1 MWHFKT
7 KSPSGVVNNKKN
19 DPQAVS
25 FPVFICLKSRKFLV
39 LKKIYRSHL
48 CMGKIKISGCLYPA
62 IPSTSKKIFIYIIM
76 CIGVLFCF
84 AFVNVCEG
92 VRSSETVAT
101 GEYELHVGV
110 RKLDLTHVLY
120 KISTNN
126 VWITSPVFNLFFTK
140 LKKNILSVQLS
151 FLNRNNW
158 LIPTLLFSFNIT
170 LIHLTQCWFL
180 QQNRMPPL

>member
-1 MWHFKT
+1 MFLFKT
-7 KSPSGVVNNKKN
+7 YTFYGYMCTWVRVLHH
-19 DPQAVS
+19 
-25 FPVFICLKSRKFLV
+25 VFTEAL
-39 LKKIYRSHL
+39 
-48 CMGKIKISGCLYPA
+48 GDQ
-62 IPSTSKKIFIYIIM
+62 
-76 CIGVLFCF
+76 
-84 AFVNVCEG
+84 EG